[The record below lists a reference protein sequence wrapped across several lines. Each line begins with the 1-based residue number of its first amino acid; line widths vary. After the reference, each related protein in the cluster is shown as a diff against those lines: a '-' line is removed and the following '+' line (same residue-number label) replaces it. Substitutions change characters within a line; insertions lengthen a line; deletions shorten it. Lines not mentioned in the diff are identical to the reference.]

1 MEIGEEITVELD
13 RGKTLLVTLES
24 IGKADAEGM
33 VTIYFKVNGQGRTIR
48 IKDESI
54 KVNVIENIKVDKN
67 NTKQL
72 GAPLQGLLS
81 TILVKNGET
90 VAKNQ
95 PLFIIEAMKME
106 TTITAPED
114 AIIQKILLSEG
125 TIVNSDDLIV
135 EFK

>member
-1 MEIGEEITVELD
+1 
-13 RGKTLLVTLES
+13 
-24 IGKADAEGM
+24 
-33 VTIYFKVNGQGRTIR
+33 
-48 IKDESI
+48 
-54 KVNVIENIKVDKN
+54 
-67 NTKQL
+67 
-72 GAPLQGLLS
+72 LS

>member
-1 MEIGEEITVELD
+1 
-13 RGKTLLVTLES
+13 
-24 IGKADAEGM
+24 
-33 VTIYFKVNGQGRTIR
+33 
-48 IKDESI
+48 
-54 KVNVIENIKVDKN
+54 
-67 NTKQL
+67 
-72 GAPLQGLLS
+72 
-81 TILVKNGET
+81 LVKNGET